1 MGLRELQDGHKVLGQ
16 DYLVKLYDQPWYF
29 EPRDGFCGRDFYF
42 LRVFF
47 YLFEFVPFILL
58 QEKIEA
64 VQ

>member
-1 MGLRELQDGHKVLGQ
+1 MTNLGTI
-16 DYLVKLYDQPWYF
+16 LN
-29 EPRDGFCGRDFYF
+29 RDGFCGRGSYF

>member
-1 MGLRELQDGHKVLGQ
+1 MTNLGI
-16 DYLVKLYDQPWYF
+16 LN
-29 EPRDGFCGRDFYF
+29 RDGFCGRDFYF

-47 YLFEFVPFILL
+47 YLFEFVLFILL